1 MENSKKMICGGALC
15 CKYTDL
21 RPAAF
26 VKRLLPP
33 DAFQGIFKNL
43 KIPLEKKV
51 FC

>member
-1 MENSKKMICGGALC
+1 MICGGALC

-26 VKRLLPP
+26 VNRLLPP
-33 DAFQGIFKNL
+33 AAFQGIFKNL